1 MPSRPFVSLRAIRTF
16 LLAAALTA
24 LPALLTAQGTGIVSG
39 RVTQAGTGA
48 PLAGVSVTVL
58 GTGLATVTGNA
69 GYYSIR
75 RVPAGPRVVVF
86 RWLGYRPTNVEVTVT
101 DGGTATADA
110 TLESV
115 PVQVGDIIVSGASR
129 APERVVEAPAA
140 VATVSPQVLENT
152 SVTGQAPLVFQTVPG
167 VDVVQSGVNDFNV
180 NTRGFNS
187 SLNRRMLILQDGRD
201 LAIAFLGSQEWAGLP
216 VPLEDLS
223 RVEVVRGPGS
233 ALYGANAFS
242 GVVAM
247 TTPTAR
253 EIPGTKLTLAGG
265 ELSTI
270 RGDLRH
276 AGVVS
281 DGRMGY
287 RVNFGYN
294 SSDTWT
300 RSRTAPGDLAE
311 EYDPATDEPI
321 APSAPE
327 ANPLAGQTLDPA
339 TREALGDRDLLR
351 NIYGSSRIDFYAG
364 SGVATIE
371 GGAAR
376 TENEVLVT
384 GIGRVQ
390 VLKALKP
397 FARINYA
404 HDRFN
409 IMGYWN
415 NRTSLDLQRALGSPF
430 APATCKERD
439 EDGTAVPCSAGQLDE
454 TSNIL
459 HGEVQGNQS
468 FGEAARVVVGASAR
482 SVRVNTY
489 GTLMD
494 LSNDDRSDGI
504 YSAFGQ
510 VEYRVVPQVRI
521 VGAARFD
528 DGTLFEPQ
536 FSPKAAIVFSPNES
550 HAFRVTVNKAF
561 QTPNYSEFFLRV
573 NAGAPA
579 NFATLE
585 AGLRASPL
593 GPALAG
599 VPVGKL
605 FTTQAPDLNTP
616 SSSAAVPVLALGNA
630 ALDVEKITGWEAGY
644 KGNIGDR
651 AYVTL
656 DVYLNDIKDFVTDL
670 LPGINPDYGAWT
682 APEQVPE
689 QFRPALEN
697 AVRQQLAAA
706 GQTVAA
712 AGLSRTGGNTAII
725 LSYGNAG
732 EVRERGYEVGIGY
745 QITDQIRTDLSFSG
759 FDFEVR
765 AQQVGDQLVPNTPSK
780 KANLALSYFDEQG
793 FDANVSLRL
802 VDGYSWAAGI
812 FAGYVP
818 AAELLNI
825 GLGYRVNNYLRIHAT
840 GTNLLDQERF
850 QLYGGSV
857 IGRRIIGGITANF

>member
-1 MPSRPFVSLRAIRTF
+1 MPSRPYVSLHAVRAF
-16 LLAAALTA
+16 MLLLALATF
-24 LPALLTAQGTGIVSG
+24 PALLAAQGTGTVSG
-39 RVTQAGTGA
+39 QVTQAGGGA
-48 PLAGVSVTVL
+48 LAGVSVTVS
-58 GTGLATVTGNA
+58 GTGLATVTGND
-69 GYYSIR
+69 GRYTLH
-75 RVPAGPRVVVF
+75 RVPTGARVVVF

-101 DGGTATADA
+101 AGAAATADA
-110 TLESV
+110 SLEPV

-152 SVTGQAPLVFQTVPG
+152 SVTGQAPLVFQSVPG

-281 DGRMGY
+281 EGRLGY

-321 APSAPE
+321 APATPE
-327 ANPLAGQTLDPA
+327 ASPLAGQSLDPT

-351 NIYGSSRIDFYAG
+351 NIYGSGRVDLYTG
-364 SGVATIE
+364 NGVATLE
-371 GGAAR
+371 AGGAR

-397 FARINYA
+397 FARLNYA
-404 HDRFN
+404 HERFN
-409 IMGYWN
+409 LMAYWN

-430 APATCKERD
+430 TPATCKPREG
-439 EDGTAVPCSAGQLDE
+439 ETCSAGQLDE
-454 TSNIL
+454 TSNIF
-459 HGEVQGNQS
+459 HAEVQGNQS
-468 FGEAARVVVGASAR
+468 FGEATRVVVGAS
-482 SVRVNTY
+482 VRNVQVNTY

-494 LSNDDRSDGI
+494 AANDDRSDEI

-510 VEYRVVPQVRI
+510 VEYRVHPMVRL

-528 DGTLFEPQ
+528 DGSLFEPQ
-536 FSPKAAIVFSPNES
+536 FSPKGAIVFSPNEN

-573 NAGAPA
+573 NGGAPA
-579 NFATLE
+579 NFTLLE

-599 VPVGKL
+599 VPVGQL
-605 FTTQAPDLNTP
+605 FTN
-616 SSSAAVPVLALGNA
+616 SAVVPVLALGNA
-630 ALDVEKITGWEAGY
+630 ALDVEKVTGWEAGY

-670 LPGINPDYGAWT
+670 LPGINPAYGAWT
-682 APEQVPE
+682 APEEVPE

-706 GQTVAA
+706 GQPVAA
-712 AGLSRTGGNTAII
+712 AGLSRVNGNTAIVV
-725 LSYGNAG
+725 SYGQAG
-732 EVRERGYEVGIGY
+732 EVRERGFELGVGY
-745 QITDQIRTDLSFSG
+745 QLTDQIRTEVSFSG
-759 FDFEVR
+759 FDFEIR
-765 AQQVGDQLVPNTPSK
+765 EGTAATGDQLIPNTPSK
-780 KANLALSYFDEQG
+780 KANLAVSYFDEQG

-802 VDGYSWAAGI
+802 VDGYSWAAGV

-818 AAELLNI
+818 AAELLNL
-825 GLGYRVNNYLRIHAT
+825 GAGYRVNNNLRIHAT
-840 GTNLLDQERF
+840 ATNILDQQRF

-857 IGRRIIGGITANF
+857 IGRRIIGGVTANF

>member
-1 MPSRPFVSLRAIRTF
+1 MHSHSFVPLGAARTL
-16 LLAAALTA
+16 LLAALLLAA
-24 LPALLTAQGTGIVSG
+24 PALLDAQGTGTVSG
-39 RVTQAGTGA
+39 RVTQAGDGA
-48 PLAGVSVTVL
+48 PLAGVSVTVR
-58 GTGLATVTGNA
+58 GTGIAAVTSNA
-69 GYYSIR
+69 GYYTLH
-75 RVPAGPRVVVF
+75 RVPAGAQVIVF
-86 RWLGYRPTNVEVTVT
+86 RWLGYRPTNIEVNVASGAAVT
-101 DGGTATADA
+101 TDA
-110 TLESV
+110 ALESV

-152 SVTGQAPLVFQTVPG
+152 SVTGQAPLVFQSVPG

-216 VPLEDLS
+216 IPLEDLS

-276 AGVVS
+276 AGVMS
-281 DGRMGY
+281 EGRMGY

-311 EYDPATDEPI
+311 EYEPATDEPVGP
-321 APSAPE
+321 ATPE
-327 ANPLAGQTLDPA
+327 ANPLAGQTVDPV

-351 NIYGSSRIDFYAG
+351 NIYGSARVDFYAG
-364 SGVATIE
+364 SGVATLE
-371 GGAAR
+371 AGGAR

-430 APATCKERD
+430 APATCKERTGD
-439 EDGTAVPCSAGQLDE
+439 DGNPEACSAGQLDE
-454 TSNIL
+454 TSNIF

-468 FGEAARVVVGASAR
+468 FGQSGRVIVGASAR
-482 SVRVNTY
+482 NVRVNTY

-494 LSNDDRSDGI
+494 ASNDDRSDGI
-504 YSAFGQ
+504 YSVFGQ
-510 VEYRVVPQVRI
+510 VEYRVIPQVRL

-536 FSPKAAIVFSPNES
+536 FSPKGAIVFSPNES

-561 QTPNYSEFFLRV
+561 QTPNYSEFFLRAS
-573 NAGAPA
+573 AGAPA
-579 NFATLE
+579 NFTLLE

-599 VPVGKL
+599 VPVGQL
-605 FTTQAPDLNTP
+605 FTN
-616 SSSAAVPVLALGNA
+616 SAVVPVLALGNA

-656 DVYLNDIKDFVTDL
+656 DFYLNDIKDFVTDL
-670 LPGINPDYGAWT
+670 LPGINPAYGAWT
-682 APEQVPE
+682 APPEVPE
-689 QFRPALEN
+689 QYRPALEN
-697 AVRQQLAAA
+697 AVRQQLAGA
-706 GQTVAA
+706 GQAVAA
-712 AGLSRTGGNTAII
+712 AGLTRVNGNTAIVV
-725 LSYGNAG
+725 SYGQAG
-732 EVRERGYEVGIGY
+732 EVRERGFELGVGY
-745 QITDQIRTDLSFSG
+745 QLTDQIRTDVSFSG

-765 AQQVGDQLVPNTPSK
+765 SQQVGDQLVPNTPSK
-780 KANLALSYFDEQG
+780 KANLAVSYFDEQG
-793 FDANVSLRL
+793 FDANISLRL
-802 VDGYSWAAGI
+802 VDGYSWAAGT

-818 AAELLNI
+818 ATELLNI
-825 GLGYRVNNYLRIHAT
+825 GAGYRVNNSLRIHAT
-840 GTNLLDQERF
+840 ATNVLDQERF

>member
-1 MPSRPFVSLRAIRTF
+1 MRLSSFVRHC
-16 LLAAALTA
+16 A
-24 LPALLTAQGTGIVSG
+24 LPALFLAALAVLLPAAAIAQGTGTVTG
-39 RVTQAGTGA
+39 RVTHSIDGS
-48 PLAGVSVTVL
+48 PLAGVSVSIASSRL
-58 GTGLATVTGNA
+58 ETVTGND
-69 GYYSIR
+69 GRYTLQ
-75 RVPAGPRVVVF
+75 RVPAGQRVVVI
-86 RWLGYRPTNVEVTVT
+86 RWLGYRPTEIPATVQSGATVTV
-101 DGGTATADA
+101 DA
-110 TLESV
+110 ALEAV
-115 PVQVGDIIVSGASR
+115 PVLVGDIIVSGASR

-152 SVTGQAPLVFQTVPG
+152 SVTGQAPLVFQSVPG

-201 LAIAFLGSQEWAGLP
+201 LAIAFLGSQEWSGLP
-216 VPLEDLS
+216 IPMEDLS

-247 TTPTAR
+247 STPAAR

-265 ELSTI
+265 ELSTV

-276 AGVVS
+276 AGVINE
-281 DGRMGY
+281 GRVGY
-287 RVNFGYN
+287 RVNFGYTT
-294 SSDTWT
+294 SDTWT

-311 EYDPATDEPI
+311 EYDPATSEPI
-321 APSAPE
+321 APSTPE
-327 ANPLAGQTLDPA
+327 ANPLAGQTLDPV
-339 TREALGDRDLLR
+339 TREAIGDRDLLQS
-351 NIYGSSRIDFYAG
+351 IYGSARVDLYTG
-364 SGVATIE
+364 RGLATFE
-371 GGAAR
+371 GGASR

-390 VLKALKP
+390 VLKAIKP
-397 FARINYA
+397 FARLNYA

-409 IMGYWN
+409 VMAYWN
-415 NRTSLDLQRALGSPF
+415 GRSSLEPQRALASPF
-430 APATCKERD
+430 TPATCKN
-439 EDGTAVPCSAGQLDE
+439 TPCSPGQLDE
-454 TSNIL
+454 SSNIF
-459 HGEVQGNQS
+459 HAEAQMNQS
-468 FGEAARVVVGASAR
+468 FADDAARVVVGASAR
-482 SVRVNTY
+482 NTRVNTY

-494 LSNDDRSDGI
+494 LANDDRSDGI

-510 VEYRVVPQVRI
+510 VEYRVTPQVRL

-536 FSPKAAIVFSPNES
+536 FSPKGAVVFSPNEN
-550 HAFRVTVNKAF
+550 HAFRVTVNRAF

-579 NFATLE
+579 DFRLLE

-593 GPALAG
+593 GAALAG
-599 VPVGKL
+599 VPQNEL
-605 FTTQAPDLNTP
+605 FTN
-616 SSSAAVPVLALGNA
+616 SAAVPVLALGNA
-630 ALDVEKITGWEAGY
+630 DLDVEKITGWEAGY

-656 DVYLNDIKDFVTDL
+656 DFYLNNIKDFVTDL
-670 LPGINPDYGAWT
+670 LPGINPAYGAWT
-682 APEQVPE
+682 APEAVPE

-697 AVRQQLAAA
+697 AVRQQLAGA

-712 AGLSRTGGNTAII
+712 AGLSRFNGNTAVVV
-725 LSYGNAG
+725 SYGNAG
-732 EVRERGYEVGIGY
+732 EVRERGFEVGVGY
-745 QITDQIRTDLSFSG
+745 QFTDRIRGDVSFSG
-759 FDFEVR
+759 FDFEVTS
-765 AQQVGDQLVPNTPSK
+765 AGAVGDVLIPNTPSK

-802 VDGYSWAAGI
+802 VDGYSWAAGV

-818 AAELLNI
+818 AAELLNL
-825 GLGYRVNNYLRIHAT
+825 GAGYRVNNYLRVHAT
-840 GTNLLDQERF
+840 ATNLLDQQRF

-857 IGRRIIGGITANF
+857 IGRRVLGGITATF

>member
-1 MPSRPFVSLRAIRTF
+1 MPSRQSVSLRAIPTL
-16 LLAAALTA
+16 LLAVALTA
-24 LPALLTAQGTGIVSG
+24 LPALLLAQGTGTVSG
-39 RVTQAGTGA
+39 RVTQAGGGA
-48 PLAGVSVTVL
+48 PLSGVSVTVL

-69 GYYSIR
+69 GYYSLR
-75 RVPAGPRVVVF
+75 RVPAGPRVIVF
-86 RWLGYRPTNVEVTVT
+86 RWLGYRATNVEVTVT
-101 DGGTATADA
+101 EGGTATADA
-110 TLESV
+110 SLEPV

-140 VATVSPQVLENT
+140 VATVAPQVLENT
-152 SVTGQAPLVFQTVPG
+152 SVTGQAPLVFQSVPG

-201 LAIAFLGSQEWAGLP
+201 LAIAFLGSQEWNGLP

-247 TTPTAR
+247 TTPAAR

-265 ELSTI
+265 ELSTF

-287 RVNFGYN
+287 RVNVGYN
-294 SSDTWT
+294 TSDTWT
-300 RSRTAPGDLAE
+300 RSRTAPGDLPE
-311 EYDPATDEPI
+311 EYDPATEEPV
-321 APSAPE
+321 APATPE
-327 ANPLAGQTLDPA
+327 ANALAGQTVDPA
-339 TREALGDRDLLR
+339 TREATGDRDLLR
-351 NIYGSSRIDFYAG
+351 SIYGSSRLDLYAG
-364 SGVATIE
+364 NGIATLE
-371 GGAAR
+371 AGAAR

-397 FARINYA
+397 FARLNYA
-404 HDRFN
+404 HPRFN

-415 NRTSLDLQRALGSPF
+415 NRTSLDLQRALASPF
-430 APATCKERD
+430 APASCKTRLDDDGNER
-439 EDGTAVPCSAGQLDE
+439 PCTGGQLDE
-454 TSNIL
+454 TSNIF
-459 HGEVQGNQS
+459 HGEAQANQS
-468 FGEAARVVVGASAR
+468 FGEMARVVVGAS
-482 SVRVNTY
+482 VRNVQVNTY

-494 LSNDDRSDGI
+494 LVNDDRSDGI

-510 VEYRVVPQVRI
+510 VEYRVIPQVRL

-561 QTPNYSEFFLRV
+561 QTPNYSEFFLRA

-579 NFATLE
+579 NFTLLE

-593 GPALAG
+593 GPALVG
-599 VPVGKL
+599 VPVGQL
-605 FTTQAPDLNTP
+605 FTN
-616 SSSAAVPVLALGNA
+616 SAVVPVLALGNA

-656 DVYLNDIKDFVTDL
+656 DFYLNDIKDFVTDL
-670 LPGINPDYGAWT
+670 LPGINPAYGPWT
-682 APEQVPE
+682 APPEVPE
-689 QFRPALEN
+689 QYRPALEN
-697 AVRQQLAAA
+697 AVRQQLAGA
-706 GQTVAA
+706 GQAVAA
-712 AGLSRTGGNTAII
+712 AGLSRVNGNTAIVV
-725 LSYGNAG
+725 SYGQAG
-732 EVRERGYEVGIGY
+732 EVRERGFELGVGY
-745 QITDQIRTDLSFSG
+745 QLTDQIRTDISFAG

-765 AQQVGDQLVPNTPSK
+765 SQQVGDQLVPNTPSK
-780 KANLALSYFDEQG
+780 KANIALSYFDEQG
-793 FDANVSLRL
+793 FDANLSLRL
-802 VDGYSWAAGI
+802 VDGYSWAAGV

-818 AAELLNI
+818 AAELLNL
-825 GLGYRVNNYLRIHAT
+825 GAGYRVNNYLRIHAT
-840 GTNLLDQERF
+840 ATNLLDQQRF

-857 IGRRIIGGITANF
+857 IGRRVIGGITATF

>member
-1 MPSRPFVSLRAIRTF
+1 MTQRSYELLRALRAV
-16 LLAAALTA
+16 LLAIAILVLPAALA
-24 LPALLTAQGTGIVSG
+24 AQATGSISG
-39 RVTQAGTGA
+39 RVTHAADGDA
-48 PLAGVSVTVL
+48 LAGVSVTVP
-58 GTGLATVTGNA
+58 TAGLATVTGND
-69 GYYSIR
+69 GRYTLR
-75 RVPAGPRVVVF
+75 RVPAGAQTVVF
-86 RWLGYRPTNVEVTVT
+86 RWLGYRPREVQVSVT
-101 DGGTATADA
+101 AGETATADA
-110 TLESV
+110 AMEAV
-115 PVQVGDIIVSGASR
+115 PVQVGDIVVRGASR

-201 LAIAFLGSQEWAGLP
+201 LAIAFLGSQEWNGLP
-216 VPLEDLS
+216 IPLEDLS

-265 ELSTI
+265 ELSSF

-276 AGVVS
+276 AGVLS
-281 DGRMGY
+281 EGRMGY
-287 RVNFGYN
+287 RVNFGYTT
-294 SSDTWT
+294 SDSWT
-300 RSRTAPGDLAE
+300 RSRTAPGDIVE
-311 EYDPATDEPI
+311 EYEPATDEPVT
-321 APSAPE
+321 PMTPE
-327 ANPLAGQTLDPA
+327 AHALSGQTVDPA
-339 TREALGDRDLLR
+339 TREALGEADMLR
-351 NIYGSSRIDFYAG
+351 SIYGSGRLDYYAG
-364 SGVATIE
+364 GGVFTAE

-397 FARINYA
+397 FARLNFA

-409 IMGYWN
+409 LMAYWN
-415 NRTSLDLQRALGSPF
+415 GRNSLEPQRALASPF
-430 APATCKERD
+430 TPVTCKPY
-439 EDGTAVPCSAGQLDE
+439 DGAACTPGQLDE
-454 TSNIL
+454 KSNIFHAEAQL
-459 HGEVQGNQS
+459 NQN
-468 FGEAARVVVGASAR
+468 FGEMGRLVVGTSFR
-482 SVRVNTY
+482 NTRVNTF

-494 LSNDDRSDGI
+494 LANDDRSDEI

-510 VEYRVVPQVRI
+510 FEYRVMPQIRLVA
-521 VGAARFD
+521 AARFD
-528 DGTLFEPQ
+528 DGSLFDGQ
-536 FSPKAAIVFSPNES
+536 FSPKGAIVFSPNES
-550 HAFRVTVNKAF
+550 HAFRVTVNRAF

-579 NFATLE
+579 NFTNLE
-585 AGLRASPL
+585 LGLRASPL

-599 VPVGKL
+599 VPVGQL
-605 FTTQAPDLNTP
+605 FTN
-616 SSSAAVPVLALGNA
+616 SAAVPVLALGNA
-630 ALDVEKITGWEAGY
+630 DLDVETITGWEAGY
-644 KGNIGDR
+644 KGNLGDR

-656 DVYLNDIKDFVTDL
+656 DFYLNTIKNFVTDL

-682 APEQVPE
+682 SPEQVPE
-689 QFRPALEN
+689 QYRPALEN

-712 AGLSRTGGNTAII
+712 AGLTRVNGNTAIVV
-725 LSYGNAG
+725 SYGNAG
-732 EVRERGYEVGIGY
+732 EVEERGFELGVGY
-745 QITDQIRTDLSFSG
+745 QFTDEIRGDVSFSG
-759 FDFEVR
+759 FDFEVKT
-765 AQQVGDQLVPNTPSK
+765 QQAGDQLVPNTPGK
-780 KANLALSYFDEQG
+780 KANFALSYFDQDG

-802 VDGYSWAAGI
+802 VDGYSWAAGV

-818 AAELLNI
+818 AAELLTA
-825 GLGYRVNNYLRIHAT
+825 GVGYRVNNYLRVHAT
-840 GTNLLDQERF
+840 ATNLLDQERF

-857 IGRRIIGGITANF
+857 IGRRILGGITANF